1 MHEGEQIILLRR
13 EDVIGAI
20 VAAAAARGIYLSVYS
35 RSATAAP
42 RMRRAVDQLLHA
54 ADSSDPEGATRA
66 LRRLPSALRAE
77 IGGLRQSSAGEPV
90 FASARFSQP
99 SATSTSTSTT
109 TAEGASARSPVT
121 SPARGGD
128 APAAGAGLSRVSQ
141 AASLASSNAS
151 DAASPSRTPG
161 PLDSP
166 RGTRV
171 AGEASKAR
179 I

>member
-99 SATSTSTSTT
+99 S
-109 TAEGASARSPVT
+109 GAS
-121 SPARGGD
+121 
-128 APAAGAGLSRVSQ
+128 
-141 AASLASSNAS
+141 
-151 DAASPSRTPG
+151 
-161 PLDSP
+161 
-166 RGTRV
+166 
-171 AGEASKAR
+171 
-179 I
+179 